1 MTVMLPPQLEIAF
14 QALGVPWPTQDED
27 GLRAGAAAYR
37 ECAAALVV
45 QVTPLV
51 RESLGRA
58 ATGSAGLHME
68 AVAAF
73 WDELDR
79 DDDRSGHLSRM
90 GTTLNALADAHEA
103 AALLVEALKA
113 VLVALAAGVVAV
125 LVWAVAAAAVSGGA
139 AALQARSALLSL
151 RVSAMRFCR
160 AFVRQLERFFA
171 RDLATGLRALLHPVL
186 SARKARTLTKER
198 AGARPVGAAER
209 DLLSRLSRVRDKDV
223 VPYPHAGDEGVYLV
237 TLDDGSRAI
246 YKLPPGRSPRETVP
260 RSGMPRRE
268 AEAYRFSERL
278 GWDLVPPT
286 TTWDGPHGHGSVQ
299 LWVENARGGGMG
311 RGVPEIQRERA
322 AVFDYVIGSLD
333 RHSENYLT
341 DEAGGLRLIDNALSN
356 PRSHTRAMRSP
367 FLMAYRDEPLSPGIV
382 ADLRALDLEQEA
394 RLLRESGFGHREIRG
409 RLQRLQEL
417 REQGM
422 ITSSAWRGRIQS
434 GDSW

>member
-37 ECAAALVV
+37 ECAAALAV

-58 ATGSAGLHME
+58 AGGNAGLHME

-79 DDDRSGHLSRM
+79 EDDRSGHLSRLA
-90 GTTLNALADAHEA
+90 TTLHVLADGHEA
-103 AALLVEALKA
+103 AARLVEALKA

-125 LVWAVAAAAVSGGA
+125 LIWAVAAAAVSGGA

-151 RVSAMRFCR
+151 RAAATRFCR
-160 AFVRQLERFFA
+160 TFVRELERFFA
-171 RDLATGLRALLHPVL
+171 RDLATGVRTLLHPVL
-186 SARKARTLTKER
+186 HARKARTVTRER
-198 AGARPVGAAER
+198 AAGRPVGAAER
-209 DLLSRLSRVRDKDV
+209 DLLARLSRVREKDV
-223 VPYPHAGDEGVYLV
+223 VPYPHAGDDGVYLI
-237 TLDDGSRAI
+237 TFDDGGHVI
-246 YKLPPGRSPRETVP
+246 YKLAPARSPRETVP

-268 AEAYRFSERL
+268 AESYRFSERL

-286 TTWDGPHGHGSVQ
+286 TTWDGPYGHGSVQ
-299 LWVENARGGGMG
+299 LWVENARGGRM

-341 DEAGGLRLIDNALSN
+341 DEAGGLRLIDNALSH

-367 FLMAYRDEPLSPGIV
+367 FLVAYRDEPLSPGVV
-382 ADLRALDLEQEA
+382 ADLRALDLEEET

-409 RLQRLQEL
+409 RLRRLQEL
-417 REQGM
+417 REHGM
-422 ITSSAWRGRIQS
+422 ITSSAWRGHIQS